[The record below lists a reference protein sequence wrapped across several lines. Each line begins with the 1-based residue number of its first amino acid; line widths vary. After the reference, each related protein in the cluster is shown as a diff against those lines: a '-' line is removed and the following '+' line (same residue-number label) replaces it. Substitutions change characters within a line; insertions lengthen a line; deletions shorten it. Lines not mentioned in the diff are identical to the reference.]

1 MATELRPTA
10 PLAPPATAPR
20 PQHPV
25 AWAAGIGAVGTALAV
40 GSPVAVAVVLF
51 GVFIAAVFY
60 LSPGD
65 PTTVLSLG
73 VAAMFIIPQR
83 FVFEPLGAAGTPAL
97 LIGVAALVWWMVTRM
112 QGHPQSAGY
121 NPVRIATGILM
132 GTALVAYVAG
142 WVKPMP
148 LVEGSNADRTLITW
162 LGYCGYLLL
171 CCDGVTDRRR
181 LDALLRRVVD
191 GAAFMA
197 LVALLQFFAKYDL
210 SAVIQPPGLTY
221 NDPLFEGSYAR
232 STFTRVMGTA
242 MHPIEFSVIVAS
254 LLPLGI
260 HYAFHDTHRNL
271 VRRWAPVALMGF
283 AMPLAISRS
292 GFLALFLAAACFI
305 PALPPGRKMQVIA
318 LGAAGG
324 ALMTV
329 AVPGLLG
336 TIRSFFTGAANDPSV
351 TARTDD
357 YALLDTFFNR
367 WPFTGLGFGRFTPS
381 VYDVLDNQYLLTII
395 DSGLIGLVGLLVFL
409 VSGLVAAQVVRKR
422 PTADPAARSLAQAC
436 FGGILAHAATFATYD
451 ALVFPT
457 TGMVLFLLI
466 GVVGALWR
474 LTRAPRPLPASTV
487 R

>member
-10 PLAPPATAPR
+10 PLAPP
-20 PQHPV
+20 HPTTPASHPL
-25 AWAAGIGAVGTALAV
+25 AWAAGIGAVGTAVAIGAPIL
-40 GSPVAVAVVLF
+40 VAVALF

-65 PTTVLSLG
+65 PTTVLTLG
-73 VAAMFIIPQR
+73 VAAMFVIPQR

-97 LIGVAALVWWMVTRM
+97 LIGVAALVWWLVTRL
-112 QGHPQSAGY
+112 GTNPQAAGY
-121 NPVRIATGILM
+121 NPIRIATAILM
-132 GTALVAYVAG
+132 GTVLLAYVSG
-142 WVKPMP
+142 WAKPMP
-148 LVEGSNADRTLITW
+148 FIEGSNADRTLIMW

-171 CCDGVTDRRR
+171 SCDGITSRAR
-181 LDALLRRVVD
+181 LDALMRRVVD

-197 LVALLQFFAKYDL
+197 TVALLQFFAKFDL
-210 SAVIQPPGLTY
+210 SASIQPPGLSY
-221 NDPLFEGSYAR
+221 NDPLFDGSYAR

-254 LLPLGI
+254 LLPVAI
-260 HYAFHDTHRNL
+260 HYAFADTHRNL

-305 PALPPGRKMQVIA
+305 PALPPGRKTQVVA

-336 TIRSFFTGAANDPSV
+336 TIRSFFTGAATDPSV

-357 YALLDTFFNR
+357 YQYLDTFFNQ

-395 DSGLIGLVGLLVFL
+395 DSGVIGLIGLLLFL
-409 VSGLVAAQVVRKR
+409 VSGLVTAQVIRKR
-422 PTADPAARSLAQAC
+422 PTADASARSLAQAC
-436 FGGILAHAATFATYD
+436 FGGILAHVATFATYD

-474 LTRAPRPLPASTV
+474 LTRPRPLGT
-487 R
+487 